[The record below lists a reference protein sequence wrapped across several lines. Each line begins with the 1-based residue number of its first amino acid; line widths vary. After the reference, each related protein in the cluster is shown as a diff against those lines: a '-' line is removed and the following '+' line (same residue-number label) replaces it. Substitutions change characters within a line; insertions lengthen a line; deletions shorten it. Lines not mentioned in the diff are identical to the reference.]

1 MKTIKTNSEID
12 LSNII
17 KNIVKN
23 RVKLFIIVIITI
35 SITIAHEKNKKPFVP
50 LYEASLEVREISL
63 IEEQQYYDLNNNFKL
78 MISYLNNKKIEF
90 NYEDNV
96 LVNAKILSGMF
107 VSLFEDYA
115 LEYFYNKNIS
125 VSNFEVIIKDN
136 ELDFNQKTIIFK
148 FNTDEGNLEIWNESF
163 QNIYDAVNAQTRNIL
178 IAKIKSFTNSLNTII
193 LNNNNIYP
201 EGEIIS
207 LDNMKDY
214 IIRHDSIIKK
224 SPLNNLEQFSSAKMK
239 LPTVKIINKNEKGK
253 NLKEKILISIIISLI
268 LFIIYVYIE
277 DIIRNEKKKN

>member
-35 SITIAHEKNKKPFVP
+35 SITIAYEKNKKPFVP
-50 LYEASLEVREISL
+50 LYEVSLEVREISL

-78 MISYLNNKKIEF
+78 MTSYLNNKNIEF
-90 NYEDNV
+90 NYENDV
-96 LVNAKILSGMF
+96 LVNAKILLEMF
-107 VSLFEDYA
+107 VSLFEDHA
-115 LEYFYNKNIS
+115 LEYFYNKKIGI
-125 VSNFEVIIKDN
+125 SNFEVTIKDN
-136 ELDFNQKTIIFK
+136 ESDYNQKTIILK

-163 QNIYDAVNAQTRNIL
+163 QNIYDAVNDQTRSIL
-178 IAKIKSFTNSLNTII
+178 IVKIRSFINSLNTFA
-193 LNNNNIYP
+193 LNINFYP
-201 EGEIIS
+201 EGEIMA

-214 IIRHDSIIKK
+214 INRHDSIIKK
-224 SPLNNLEQFSSAKMK
+224 SPINNLEQFKSAKMK
-239 LPTVKIINKNEKGK
+239 LPTVKIINKNEKGR